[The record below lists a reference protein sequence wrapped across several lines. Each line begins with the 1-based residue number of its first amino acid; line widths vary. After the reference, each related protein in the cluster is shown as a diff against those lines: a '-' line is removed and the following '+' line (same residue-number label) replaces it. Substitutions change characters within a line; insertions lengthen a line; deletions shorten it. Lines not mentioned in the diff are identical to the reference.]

1 MLASNER
8 PIGRAPNRLA
18 QLRKELVEKAP
29 NHPALAR
36 VLKREIS
43 LAEVHVRVL
52 RRLKAP
58 GRSLWA
64 THIGAST
71 SRVLKRW

>member
-1 MLASNER
+1 MLASMSDLLV
-8 PIGRAPNRLA
+8 RATNRLA
-18 QLRKELVEKAP
+18 QLRKELEEKAP

-43 LAEVHVRVL
+43 PAEAHMRVL

-58 GRSLWA
+58 GRSL
-64 THIGAST
+64 
-71 SRVLKRW
+71 